1 MTQRSIR
8 HFHLDMDV
16 TTAEKQYLGIS
27 QYLCELHTLLLFFF
41 SLQIQIKEHYMLP
54 YQPNL

>member
-1 MTQRSIR
+1 MQRSIR
-8 HFHLDMDV
+8 HFHLDVDV
-16 TTAEKQYLGIS
+16 TTAEKHYLGIS